1 MKFDIN
7 KVYKSVLISNAI
19 SMVIYLHPHPFK
31 HWMRHM
37 ASVPKGFLR
46 YYVLRLLNEKP
57 MSGSEIMNEIEKRTD
72 GRWKPSPGSIYPLI
86 AWLQDKGYTQEV
98 PEQEAGIKRYILTDQ
113 GKAFLQEHVKRKEEL
128 RKRFGFLMP
137 PFPGLLW
144 SNFYHEKTREL
155 VEAGKKLVMAGW
167 NLMDSLREKYSEE
180 VATEAKE
187 AIEQAA
193 EKIDEI
199 ARKLKQ

>member
-1 MKFDIN
+1 
-7 KVYKSVLISNAI
+7 
-19 SMVIYLHPHPFK
+19 
-31 HWMRHM
+31 M

-86 AWLQDKGYTQEV
+86 AWLQDKGYTKEN
-98 PEQEAGIKRYILTDQ
+98 PEQEAGIKRYTLTDQ
-113 GKAFLQEHVKRKEEL
+113 GKAFLQEHAKRREEL
-128 RKRFGFLMP
+128 RERFGFFAP

-144 SNFYHEKTREL
+144 FNSYPEKTREL
-155 VEAGKKLVMAGW
+155 VKAGKKLMMAGW
-167 NLMDSLREKYSEE
+167 NLLDSLREKYSEE
-180 VATEAKE
+180 AITQAKE

-193 EKIDEI
+193 EKLNEI
-199 ARKLKQ
+199 AKNLKD

>member
-1 MKFDIN
+1 
-7 KVYKSVLISNAI
+7 
-19 SMVIYLHPHPFK
+19 
-31 HWMRHM
+31 M

-57 MSGSEIMNEIEKRTD
+57 MSGSEIMNEIEKLTD

-86 AWLQDKGYTQEV
+86 AWLQDKGYIREV
-98 PEQEAGIKRYILTDQ
+98 PEQEAGIKRYTLTDQ
-113 GKAFLQEHVKRKEEL
+113 GKTFLQEHTKRKEEI

-137 PFPGLLW
+137 PFPGFPW
-144 SNFYHEKTREL
+144 FNFHPEKTREL

-187 AIEQAA
+187 VMEQAA
-193 EKIDEI
+193 EKLDEI
-199 ARKLKQ
+199 AKRLKERSK

>member
-1 MKFDIN
+1 M
-7 KVYKSVLISNAI
+7 
-19 SMVIYLHPHPFK
+19 HK

-86 AWLQDKGYTQEV
+86 AWLQDNGYAKEV
-98 PEQEAGIKRYILTDQ
+98 SEQEAGIKRYTLTDQ
-113 GKAFLQEHVKRKEEL
+113 GKAFLQEHAKRREEL
-128 RKRFGFLMP
+128 RERFGFFAP

-144 SNFYHEKTREL
+144 FNSYPEKTREL
-155 VEAGKKLVMAGW
+155 VKAGKKLMMAGW
-167 NLMDSLREKYSEE
+167 NLLDSLREKYSEE
-180 VATEAKE
+180 AVTQAKE

-193 EKIDEI
+193 EKLNEI
-199 ARKLKQ
+199 AKNLKD

>member
-1 MKFDIN
+1 
-7 KVYKSVLISNAI
+7 
-19 SMVIYLHPHPFK
+19 
-31 HWMRHM
+31 MRHM

-86 AWLQDKGYTQEV
+86 AWLQDKGYTKEV

-128 RKRFGFLMP
+128 RERFGFFMPPFPMP

-144 SNFYHEKTREL
+144 FNSYPEKTREL
-155 VEAGKKLVMAGW
+155 VKAGKKLVMAGW
-167 NLMDSLREKYSEE
+167 NLLDSLREKYSEE
-180 VATEAKE
+180 AVTEAKE

-193 EKIDEI
+193 EKLNEI
-199 ARKLKQ
+199 AKNLKD

>member
-1 MKFDIN
+1 
-7 KVYKSVLISNAI
+7 
-19 SMVIYLHPHPFK
+19 
-31 HWMRHM
+31 M

-86 AWLQDKGYTQEV
+86 AWLQDKGYTEEV
-98 PEQEAGIKRYILTDQ
+98 PEQEAGTKRYSLTDQ
-113 GKAFLQEHVKRKEEL
+113 GKMFLQEHVKRKEEL
-128 RKRFGFLMP
+128 RERFGFLMP
-137 PFPGLLW
+137 PFSGLPW
-144 SNFYHEKTREL
+144 FSFYPEKTREL

-167 NLMDSLREKYSEE
+167 NLLDGLREKYSEE

-193 EKIDEI
+193 EKLNEI
-199 ARKLKQ
+199 AKKLKDG

>member
-1 MKFDIN
+1 
-7 KVYKSVLISNAI
+7 
-19 SMVIYLHPHPFK
+19 
-31 HWMRHM
+31 M

-57 MSGSEIMNEIEKRTD
+57 MSGSEIMNEIEKLTD

-86 AWLQDKGYTQEV
+86 AWLQDKGYIREV
-98 PEQEAGIKRYILTDQ
+98 PEQEAGIKRYTLTDQ
-113 GKAFLQEHVKRKEEL
+113 GKTFLQEHTKRKEEI

-137 PFPGLLW
+137 PFPGFPW
-144 SNFYHEKTREL
+144 FNFHPEKTREL

-187 AIEQAA
+187 VIEGAA
-193 EKIDEI
+193 EKLNEI
-199 ARKLKQ
+199 AKRLKETDES